1 MLSNILSTVFR
12 KTSPTTAT
20 QTTLTAKKLMT
31 SNSLALAAN
40 PILTANKPLAAQLT
54 HAITMRRAPH
64 AQTRLDKV
72 LTQPAPNTQETDQS
86 KDLKKPQTRTLSQT
100 TFTQATQ
107 QLKTPDSKSPHPLY
121 AVPSIQV
128 NNKHMPVDSP
138 RLFNLKMQ
146 ISPFKKALDTVQ
158 ALALTGFDSSGLTVD
173 ILAEKKRTSILEKLN
188 SIFNTLSTPEEKSE
202 LLNILEYQLL
212 GPQAE
217 IGSGKTI
224 TPECIA
230 QLHYDCHQ
238 ILASHGMSFSD
249 LDALISALQ
258 SQRGDG
264 GNAQIK
270 QCADA
275 AAHSPWPAEPKNK
288 DVHYEDFE
296 VRSTRGRSI

>member
-1 MLSNILSTVFR
+1 MLSNILSTVLR
-12 KTSPTTAT
+12 KTAPTTAT
-20 QTTLTAKKLMT
+20 QTTLTAKKLIT
-31 SNSLALAAN
+31 SNSLASAAN
-40 PILTANKPLAAQLT
+40 PILTANKALATQLT
-54 HAITMRRAPH
+54 HAITMRAPH
-64 AQTRLDKV
+64 AQARLDTV
-72 LTQPAPNTQETDQS
+72 LTQPALNTKETDQP
-86 KDLKKPQTRTLSQT
+86 KDLKKPQSQTLSQT
-100 TFTQATQ
+100 TFTEATRH
-107 QLKTPDSKSPHPLY
+107 LKAPDSKSPHPLY

-158 ALALTGFDSSGLTVD
+158 ALALTRFDSSGLTVD

-188 SIFNTLSTPEEKSE
+188 SIFNTVSTPEEKNE

-249 LDALISALQ
+249 LDALIGALQ
-258 SQRGDG
+258 SQRGHG

-270 QCADA
+270 QCANA
-275 AAHSPWPAEPKNK
+275 AAQSPWPAEPKNK

-296 VRSTRGRSI
+296 MQNMLERYI